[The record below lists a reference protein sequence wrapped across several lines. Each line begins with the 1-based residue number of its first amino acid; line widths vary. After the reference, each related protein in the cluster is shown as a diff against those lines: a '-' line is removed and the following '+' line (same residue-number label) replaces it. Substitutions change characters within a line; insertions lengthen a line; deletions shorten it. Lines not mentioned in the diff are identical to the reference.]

1 MKGLE
6 PSTFCMA
13 SRRSSQLSYIRASAD
28 YRVTMAWPDLASA
41 APCTQACW
49 DTSHMPSDRVYT
61 RLSTTSAWALK
72 AAGKLNIPLYRAS
85 RGRLFGQVGGTPVL
99 LLTTV
104 GRRSGQAR
112 TAPVLYLADN
122 ERLIVIGSN
131 AGHKA
136 APAWSLNLE
145 AHPDAEVEVG
155 SRRQKVR
162 ARVAEGDERA
172 ELWRKMNEQY
182 SGFDDYSARTTRDIR
197 LF

>member
-28 YRVTMAWPDLASA
+28 YRGRRRDGPGRDDVGRFQERSHDDGH
-41 APCTQACW
+41 CW
-49 DTSHMPSDRVYT
+49 DTPPIPSDRTYT

-72 AAGKLNIPLYRAS
+72 TFGKLHIPLYRAS
-85 RGRLFGQVGGTPVL
+85 RGRLFGQIDRAPVL

-104 GRRSGQAR
+104 GRRSGRPR
-112 TAPVLYLADN
+112 TAPVVYLADG

-131 AGHKA
+131 AGHQG

-145 AHPDAEVEVG
+145 ANPVAEVELGGERRNVRPG
-155 SRRQKVR
+155 SPR
-162 ARVAEGDERA
+162 AR
-172 ELWRKMNEQY
+172 
-182 SGFDDYSARTTRDIR
+182 SAQSCGGR
-197 LF
+197 